1 MHLAGTWDASSWG
14 YYTLNR
20 PPLCET
26 VKHSRAAQHHHQV
39 CMYVRGMNMHNAAAY
54 TDHSNQYIV
63 SNCMFEH
70 VRDLNSH
77 VCEIVDA
84 LAPAMPLS

>member
-26 VKHSRAAQHHHQV
+26 IKHSRAAQHHHQV

-54 TDHSNQYIV
+54 TDHSNQYTITEYSV
-63 SNCMFEH
+63 AVYIHGVALGILGRRYM
-70 VRDLNSH
+70 SH
-77 VCEIVDA
+77 E
-84 LAPAMPLS
+84 LTE